1 MNKTVLSFDV
11 GIVNLAY
18 CIIKKNDDK
27 FEILKWDI
35 INIDDNKIVC
45 NHNNRNKSLCGHN
58 AKYNYNDINLCSA
71 HYKSFIKTFDKEFS
85 KNFIHEKLNDKVD
98 KEDKEDK
105 ENNIYIEKSCCV
117 NRCKIM
123 GNINYNNTHY
133 CDKHFEKIKK
143 EYIANNTPKKIK
155 NQNSNYKS
163 INNLSNILF
172 NKLDILKDDF
182 LTVDEI
188 LIENQPSLLNPTMK
202 TISSLLY
209 SYFTLRGIID
219 KSITKSTISAVHFI
233 SPQNKLKINKENTDK
248 TLNTVKNID
257 NTENK
262 ETINKTTLKRQEYL
276 LTKDLG
282 KQYCKKL
289 IEKEEKYIK
298 ILDSHKKNDDLCDSF
313 LQGFYYLFYKE
324 GNFPDNYIKL
334 LDEVTQ
340 VCDKIIV
347 EKEKKKFLKKLEES
361 IK

>member
-1 MNKTVLSFDV
+1 MEKTVLSFDV

-18 CIIKKNDDK
+18 CIIKKKGDK
-27 FEILKWDI
+27 FEILKWDL
-35 INIDDNKIVC
+35 INIDDNKIIC
-45 NHNNRNKSLCGHN
+45 NNINRNKDLCGHN
-58 AKYNYNDINLCSA
+58 AKYNYDNLNLCSA
-71 HYKSFIKTFDKEFS
+71 HYKSFIKTFDKECS
-85 KNFIHEKLNDKVD
+85 KKFIYNK
-98 KEDKEDK
+98 
-105 ENNIYIEKSCCV
+105 IEKKEEDIEIIKKCCE

-123 GNINYNNTHY
+123 ADINYNNNNY
-133 CDKHFEKIKK
+133 CNKHFEKIKK
-143 EYIANNTPKKIK
+143 EYITNNTPKKIK

-182 LTVDEI
+182 LNVDEI

-202 TISSLLY
+202 TISALLY

-219 KSITKSTISAVHFI
+219 KSITKSTITSVLFI
-233 SPQNKLKINKENTDK
+233 SPQNKLKINKENTEK
-248 TLNTVKNID
+248 TLNTLNTDKNI
-257 NTENK
+257 ENIENLK
-262 ETINKTTLKRQEYL
+262 EVNKTTLKRQEYL

-282 KQYCKKL
+282 KKYCKKL

-313 LQGFYYLFYKE
+313 LQGFYYLFYKD
-324 GNFPDNYIKL
+324 GNFSEDYIKI

-340 VCDKIIV
+340 ACDKNLI